1 MKRLVIYFHY
11 DPAGCI
17 DTACRIAVQA
27 VQKYGRVVF
36 VTNGTLAPADRVWV
50 RQSGAGRIERENVGF
65 DVGAYREALL
75 TLGREKLAEYE
86 EIVLMNYTLAGPVCS
101 LAAMFTAMDAR
112 PELDFWGLT
121 RHYAMQSRRFGGA
134 VPEHLQSHFIA
145 VRPRLFNSDD
155 FWNYWQEMALPRELL
170 ANRGCP
176 FFKRRSL
183 FTPYADELRRT
194 DGLAARELCDYVTAY
209 TDFPLELLLVS
220 LLKTQPL
227 SALAQNLH
235 WCYPVGAPTGETPDL
250 NELGLRLLHY
260 EQPAAD
266 PVTDWYNRQ
275 AAANADTLLAEAAT
289 LFEKNPML
297 GVLSPSLPLWQGCTA
312 ARRAAWMRE
321 KDALAQEV
329 SVPVGSDPPPAPNCG
344 WVLVRES
351 AFPDGIPACTSQRD
365 AWKLALTAQKNGA
378 YAAAFEPLTRSAAR
392 ADILNEYETA
402 AAQPAAVAKQL
413 GRLVKHRLQK

>member
-1 MKRLVIYFHY
+1 MRL
-11 DPAGCI
+11 C
-17 DTACRIAVQA
+17 
-27 VQKYGRVVF
+27 
-36 VTNGTLAPADRVWV
+36 
-50 RQSGAGRIERENVGF
+50 
-65 DVGAYREALL
+65 
-75 TLGREKLAEYE
+75 
-86 EIVLMNYTLAGPVCS
+86 
-101 LAAMFTAMDAR
+101 
-112 PELDFWGLT
+112 
-121 RHYAMQSRRFGGA
+121 
-134 VPEHLQSHFIA
+134 
-145 VRPRLFNSDD
+145 
-155 FWNYWQEMALPRELL
+155 
-170 ANRGCP
+170 
-176 FFKRRSL
+176 
-183 FTPYADELRRT
+183 
-194 DGLAARELCDYVTAY
+194 DGLYG
-209 TDFPLELLLVS
+209 FPLELLLVS

-250 NELGLRLLHY
+250 NEPGLRLLHY

-275 AAANADTLLAEAAT
+275 AAADADTLLAEAAA

-378 YAAAFEPLTRSAAR
+378 YAAAFVAADPVR
-392 ADILNEYETA
+392 GAGGYLNVYETA

-413 GRLVKHRLQK
+413 GRLVKHRLTK